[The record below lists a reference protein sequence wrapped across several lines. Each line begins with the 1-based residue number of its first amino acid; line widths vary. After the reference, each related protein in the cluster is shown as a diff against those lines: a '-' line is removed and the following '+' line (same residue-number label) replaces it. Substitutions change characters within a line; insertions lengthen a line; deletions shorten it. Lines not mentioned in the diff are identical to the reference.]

1 MRVVHL
7 LVGLCLSVS
16 ITAATAATAPA
27 PLMPDARVDGESFG
41 ELTARW
47 WQWAHHLPEVPYQDP
62 DGRYCELG
70 QEGPVWFLA
79 GTDGSFTARR
89 ECVVPVGKYL
99 LVPVINMVVR
109 DSGDPEY
116 VRSSCAQLQASAAL
130 NNDRLASAVVVIDGV
145 RLADVARYRV
155 RSEGCF
161 HSGRDED
168 SPLAAADGYWLLFEP
183 LPPGRHHLVVGANYG
198 TNDDDDD
205 DDEGGGRRVQNFEY
219 VLHVGGRVDHA
230 VQAVPE
236 EPGRTAGL

>member
-1 MRVVHL
+1 MRIVHV
-7 LVGLCLSVS
+7 LVGLCLSAG
-16 ITAATAATAPA
+16 IAAAAPPAAAPA
-27 PLMPDARVDGESFG
+27 PLMPDAKVGGETFG
-41 ELTARW
+41 NLTARW
-47 WQWAHHLPEVPYQDP
+47 WQWAHHLPVVPYQDP
-62 DGRYCELG
+62 DGRFCELG

-89 ECVVPVGKYL
+89 ECVVPSGKYV

-116 VRSSCAQLQASAAL
+116 ARSSCAQLQASAAL
-130 NNDRLASAVVVIDGV
+130 NNDHLASAVVMLDGV

-161 HSGRDED
+161 HVGRDED

-198 TNDDDDD
+198 AG
-205 DDEGGGRRVQNFEY
+205 DEDAGYGRMVQNFEY
-219 VLHVGGRVDHA
+219 VLHVGGRIEHA
-230 VQAVPE
+230 SMAPSASA
-236 EPGRTAGL
+236 RTAGL